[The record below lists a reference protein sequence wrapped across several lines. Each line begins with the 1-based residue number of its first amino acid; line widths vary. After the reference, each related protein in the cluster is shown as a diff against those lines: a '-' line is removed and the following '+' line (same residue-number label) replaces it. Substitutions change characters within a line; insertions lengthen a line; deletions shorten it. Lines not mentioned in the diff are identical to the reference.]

1 MFNKPTT
8 VGQTVTINGTST
20 CTTGTTNSTSATIN
34 GYSDLGISC
43 GYTHN
48 TPTINI
54 NSTGNLGMSCIT
66 PSSLLTLTNTNSM
79 NQQVKVAV
87 FKVTRNKNNEIKSS
101 EFITEMW
108 VENKPGVSID
118 FVVAR
123 KLDGK
128 YDAYEIV
135 IKQIFTVT
143 L

>member
-1 MFNKPTT
+1 MFDNLTT
-8 VGQTVTINGTST
+8 SGGYTTINGSSCTT
-20 CTTGTTNSTSATIN
+20 LGTTGTNYISSGITIS
-34 GYSDLGISC
+34 GG
-43 GYTHN
+43 
-48 TPTINI
+48 
-54 NSTGNLGMSCIT
+54 
-66 PSSLLTLTNTNSM
+66 LTLNNNTTSM

-87 FKVTRNKNNEIKSS
+87 FKVTRNKHNEIKSS

-123 KLDGK
+123 KLDSK
-128 YDAYEIV
+128 YEANEIV

>member
-8 VGQTVTINGTST
+8 VGQTVTINGTGT
-20 CTTGTTNSTSATIN
+20 ATTGTAGTFN
-34 GYSDLGISC
+34 GYSDLCISS
-43 GYTHN
+43 GYTNAN
-48 TPTINI
+48 TTTI
-54 NSTGNLGMSCIT
+54 TGNLV
-66 PSSLLTLTNTNSM
+66 LNNNTTSM

-87 FKVTRNKNNEIKSS
+87 FKVERNKHNEIKSS

-135 IKQIFTVT
+135 IKQIFAVT